1 MGEVPHGESPPNIR
15 GFAAYDLS
23 SMKENRTPQAGES
36 ARAPTHG
43 QANLSNRILVVDDDI
58 SIRKL
63 SAQVLTAFG
72 FQVETAEDG
81 VAGWE
86 ALHASS
92 YDLLITDHNMPK
104 VTGVELVKKL
114 RFARMT
120 LPVVLASG
128 AIPTE
133 ELNRNP
139 SLQLAAT
146 LLKPFTMDELLGTVK
161 KVLRAA
167 EGASSHA
174 DYSPVMTGAVP
185 SLQI

>member
-1 MGEVPHGESPPNIR
+1 
-15 GFAAYDLS
+15 
-23 SMKENRTPQAGES
+23 MKENRTPQAGES

-146 LLKPFTMDELLGTVK
+146 LLKPFTMYELLGTVK

>member
-1 MGEVPHGESPPNIR
+1 V
-15 GFAAYDLS
+15 S
-23 SMKENRTPQAGES
+23 SNEILQTAES
-36 ARAPTHG
+36 ARAPTQSKAHP
-43 QANLSNRILVVDDDI
+43 SNRILVVDDDI

-63 SAQVLTAFG
+63 STQVLTAFG

-86 ALHASS
+86 ALHASR

-133 ELNRNP
+133 ELDRNP

-167 EGASSHA
+167 KGASSHA
-174 DYSPVMTGAVP
+174 DYSPVMPGAVP
-185 SLQI
+185 RLQI

>member
-1 MGEVPHGESPPNIR
+1 MIYP
-15 GFAAYDLS
+15 A
-23 SMKENRTPQAGES
+23 MKENRTPQAGES

-43 QANLSNRILVVDDDI
+43 QAHPSNRILVVDDDI
-58 SIRKL
+58 SIREL

-114 RFARMT
+114 RSARMT
-120 LPVVLASG
+120 LPVVLVSG
-128 AIPTE
+128 AMPTE
-133 ELNRNP
+133 ELSRNP
-139 SLQLAAT
+139 LLQLAAT
-146 LLKPFTMDELLGTVK
+146 LLKPFSPDELLGIVE

-167 EGASSHA
+167 EGAPSHA
-174 DYSPVMTGAVP
+174 VYFPVTPRAAP
-185 SLQI
+185 RAQI

>member
-1 MGEVPHGESPPNIR
+1 
-15 GFAAYDLS
+15 
-23 SMKENRTPQAGES
+23 MKENRTPQAGAPPS
-36 ARAPTHG
+36 ARTQG
-43 QANLSNRILVVDDDI
+43 QANPSNRILVVDDDI
-58 SIRKL
+58 SIREL
-63 SAQVLTAFG
+63 SAEVLTASG
-72 FQVETAEDG
+72 YQVETAEDG

-92 YDLLITDHNMPK
+92 YDLLITDHRMPK

-128 AIPTE
+128 AIPTDA
-133 ELNRNP
+133 LDRNP

-167 EGASSHA
+167 EIAPSHA
-174 DYSPVMTGAVP
+174 VYFPVMTGAVP
-185 SLQI
+185 RPQL